1 METTFIILQAAPI
14 DNYETKRFSGK
25 SCYKGFMYQN
35 WSNFQKS

>member
-14 DNYETKRFSGK
+14 DNYETKRFSGE

-35 WSNFQKS
+35 WSNFQRS